1 MPGKLSRAFFGG
13 KKVVGSLCRAFP
25 ERKKCPAASAERI
38 LGVKKCPAASA
49 EHFLGEKSVR
59 QTLPSVSTTAKSNEN
74 LKKNKEQDN
83 ETEI

>member
-1 MPGKLSRAFFGG
+1 MPGSLSRAFFGG
-13 KKVVGSLCRAFP
+13 KKVVGSPCRAFP

-38 LGVKKCPAASA
+38 LGVKKWSADSA

-59 QTLPSVSTTAKSNEN
+59 QPLPHVSTTAKSNEN
-74 LKKNKEQDN
+74 SKKNKEQDN